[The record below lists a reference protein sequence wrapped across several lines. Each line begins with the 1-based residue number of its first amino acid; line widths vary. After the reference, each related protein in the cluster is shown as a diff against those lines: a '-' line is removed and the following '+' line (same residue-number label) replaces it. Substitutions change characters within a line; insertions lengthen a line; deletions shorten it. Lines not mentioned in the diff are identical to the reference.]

1 MSAKKTNTLIYMQFL
16 KAFNV
21 LLFVSIL
28 TLLSCGENPS
38 NGTEKIKISVKIDGS
53 GNYDEVRLQKVNSDY
68 SIELVESANFVED
81 EIEFNIFVFES
92 TLFRLDFMGY
102 TSLDLI
108 LDKSDVDIFV
118 DDSNSL
124 FEFTVNG
131 SDDTE
136 ILKSIENK
144 ITNYRSEI
152 RELNINF
159 VEASQNRD
167 FELVNSIQSE
177 FDFKKNQFELS
188 LKDYLSSAKSSLAV
202 LVTAD
207 YLDIEEN
214 LIFWETIYNNYIEE
228 FKDNSYFKNFENKL
242 IMIKSISIGSVA
254 PDIILNDTSGVPI
267 SLASLR
273 GKYVLLDFW
282 AAWCRPCREEN
293 PNIVENY
300 NNYKSY
306 GFDVYQV
313 SLDRTK
319 EDWIRGIKQDKLP
332 WINVSDLKY
341 YQSEAAEL
349 YNVDR
354 IPSAFLLDPDGKI
367 IAKHT
372 DLRGPNLSR
381 KLAEIFN

>member
-1 MSAKKTNTLIYMQFL
+1 MYKRQF
-16 KAFNV
+16 
-21 LLFVSIL
+21 
-28 TLLSCGENPS
+28 LSCGENPS

-108 LDKSDVDIFV
+108 LNKSDVNIFV

-167 FELVNSIQSE
+167 FELANSIQSE

-214 LIFWETIYNNYIEE
+214 LIFWETIYNNCLLY
-228 FKDNSYFKNFENKL
+228 
-242 IMIKSISIGSVA
+242 
-254 PDIILNDTSGVPI
+254 TS
-267 SLASLR
+267 
-273 GKYVLLDFW
+273 
-282 AAWCRPCREEN
+282 
-293 PNIVENY
+293 
-300 NNYKSY
+300 
-306 GFDVYQV
+306 
-313 SLDRTK
+313 
-319 EDWIRGIKQDKLP
+319 
-332 WINVSDLKY
+332 
-341 YQSEAAEL
+341 
-349 YNVDR
+349 
-354 IPSAFLLDPDGKI
+354 PSPRD
-367 IAKHT
+367 
-372 DLRGPNLSR
+372 
-381 KLAEIFN
+381 

>member
-1 MSAKKTNTLIYMQFL
+1 MQFR
-16 KAFNV
+16 KAFNF
-21 LLFVSIL
+21 LLFLSLL
-28 TLLSCGENPS
+28 TFLSCGENPS

-53 GNYDEVRLQKVNSDY
+53 GNYDEVRLHKVNSDY

-207 YLDIEEN
+207 YLNIEEN
-214 LIFWETIYNNYIEE
+214 LIFWETIYNNYTEE

-242 IMIKSISIGSVA
+242 IKIKSISIGSVA

-319 EDWIRGIKQDKLP
+319 EDWVRGIKQDKLP

-354 IPSAFLLDPDGKI
+354 IPSAFLLDPQGKI

>member
-1 MSAKKTNTLIYMQFL
+1 MQFR

-28 TLLSCGENPS
+28 TFLSCGENPS

-108 LDKSDVDIFV
+108 LDNSDVDIFV

-214 LIFWETIYNNYIEE
+214 LIFWETIYNNYTDE

-242 IMIKSISIGSVA
+242 IKIKSISIGSVA

-319 EDWIRGIKQDKLP
+319 EDWFRGIKQDKLP

-354 IPSAFLLDPDGKI
+354 IPSAFLLDPEGKI
-367 IAKHT
+367 ISKHT

>member
-1 MSAKKTNTLIYMQFL
+1 MQFL
-16 KAFNV
+16 KPFNV

-28 TLLSCGENPS
+28 TFLSCGENPS

-159 VEASQNRD
+159 VEASQNRN

-214 LIFWETIYNNYIEE
+214 LIFWETIYNNYTEE

-242 IMIKSISIGSVA
+242 IKIKSISIGSVA

-319 EDWIRGIKQDKLP
+319 EDWVRGIKQDKLP

>member
-1 MSAKKTNTLIYMQFL
+1 MQL
-16 KAFNV
+16 HKAFNV
-21 LLFVSIL
+21 LLFISLL
-28 TLLSCGENPS
+28 TFLSCGENPS
-38 NGTEKIKISVKIDGS
+38 SGTEKIKISVKIDGS
-53 GNYDEVRLQKVNSDY
+53 GDYDEVRLQKVNSDY
-68 SIELVESANFVED
+68 SIELVESANFIED
-81 EIEFNIFVFES
+81 KIEFNIFVFES

-214 LIFWETIYNNYIEE
+214 LIFWETIYNNYTEE

-242 IMIKSISIGSVA
+242 IKIKSISIGSVA

-273 GKYVLLDFW
+273 GKYILLDFW

-293 PNIVENY
+293 PNIIENY
-300 NNYKSY
+300 NKYKSY

-313 SLDRTK
+313 SLDRSK

-341 YQSEAAEL
+341 YQSEAADL

-372 DLRGPNLSR
+372 DLRGTNLSR
-381 KLAEIFN
+381 KLGEIFN

>member
-1 MSAKKTNTLIYMQFL
+1 MQFH

-21 LLFVSIL
+21 LLLISFSIF
-28 TLLSCGENPS
+28 LSCGENPS

-214 LIFWETIYNNYIEE
+214 LIFWETIYNNYTEE

-242 IMIKSISIGSVA
+242 IKIKSISIGSVA

-319 EDWIRGIKQDKLP
+319 EDWVRGIKQDKLP

>member
-1 MSAKKTNTLIYMQFL
+1 MQFH

-21 LLFVSIL
+21 LLLISFSIF
-28 TLLSCGENPS
+28 LSCGENPS

-214 LIFWETIYNNYIEE
+214 LTFWETIYNNYIKE

-242 IMIKSISIGSVA
+242 IKIKSISIGSVA

-319 EDWIRGIKQDKLP
+319 EDWVRGIKQDKLP

>member
-1 MSAKKTNTLIYMQFL
+1 MQFR

-28 TLLSCGENPS
+28 TFLSCGENPS

-136 ILKSIENK
+136 ILKSIENL

-167 FELVNSIQSE
+167 IELVNSIQSE

-188 LKDYLSSAKSSLAV
+188 LKDYLSGAKSSLAV

-367 IAKHT
+367 IAKHI
-372 DLRGPNLSR
+372 DLRGQNLSR

>member
-1 MSAKKTNTLIYMQFL
+1 MQFY

-21 LLFVSIL
+21 LFFISFLIF
-28 TLLSCGENPS
+28 LSCGENPS

-167 FELVNSIQSE
+167 YELVNSIQSE

-214 LIFWETIYNNYIEE
+214 LIFWETIYNNYTEE

-242 IMIKSISIGSVA
+242 IKIKSISIGSVA

-319 EDWIRGIKQDKLP
+319 EDWVRGIKQDQLP

>member
-1 MSAKKTNTLIYMQFL
+1 MQTNTNTLSYMQFH

-21 LLFVSIL
+21 LLFISFLIF
-28 TLLSCGENPS
+28 LSCGENPS

-214 LIFWETIYNNYIEE
+214 LIFWETIYNNYTEE

-242 IMIKSISIGSVA
+242 IKIKSISIGSVA

-319 EDWIRGIKQDKLP
+319 EDWVRGIKQDKLP

>member
-1 MSAKKTNTLIYMQFL
+1 MQFL

-28 TLLSCGENPS
+28 TFLSCGENPS

-367 IAKHT
+367 IAKHI
-372 DLRGPNLSR
+372 DLRGQNLSR

>member
-124 FEFTVNG
+124 FEFTVSG

-214 LIFWETIYNNYIEE
+214 LIFWETIYNNYTEE

-367 IAKHT
+367 IAKHI
-372 DLRGPNLSR
+372 DLRGQNLSR

>member
-1 MSAKKTNTLIYMQFL
+1 MQTNTNTLIYMQFY

-21 LLFVSIL
+21 LLFVSLL
-28 TLLSCGENPS
+28 TFLSCGENPS

-228 FKDNSYFKNFENKL
+228 FKDNTYFKNFENKL
-242 IMIKSISIGSVA
+242 IKIKSISIGSVA

-319 EDWIRGIKQDKLP
+319 EDWVRGIKQDKLP

>member
-1 MSAKKTNTLIYMQFL
+1 MQTNTNTLIKIQL
-16 KAFNV
+16 HKALNV
-21 LLFVSIL
+21 LLFISFLIF
-28 TLLSCGENPS
+28 LSCGENPS

-108 LDKSDVDIFV
+108 LDKSDVNIFV

-214 LIFWETIYNNYIEE
+214 LIFWETIYNNYTEE
-228 FKDNSYFKNFENKL
+228 FRDNSYFKNFENKL
-242 IMIKSISIGSVA
+242 IKIKSISIGSVA

-319 EDWIRGIKQDKLP
+319 EDWVRGIKQDKLP

>member
-1 MSAKKTNTLIYMQFL
+1 MQFL

-214 LIFWETIYNNYIEE
+214 LIFWETIYNNYTEE

-242 IMIKSISIGSVA
+242 IKIKSISIGSVA

-367 IAKHT
+367 IAKHI
-372 DLRGPNLSR
+372 DLRGQNLSR

>member
-1 MSAKKTNTLIYMQFL
+1 MQTNTNTLIYMQFY

-21 LLFVSIL
+21 LLFVSLL
-28 TLLSCGENPS
+28 TFLSCGENPS

-188 LKDYLSSAKSSLAV
+188 LKDYLSSTKSSLAV

-207 YLDIEEN
+207 YLNIEEN
-214 LIFWETIYNNYIEE
+214 LIFWETIYNNYTEE

-242 IMIKSISIGSVA
+242 IKIKSISIGSVA

-372 DLRGPNLSR
+372 ELRGPNLSR
-381 KLAEIFN
+381 KLGEIFN

>member
-1 MSAKKTNTLIYMQFL
+1 MQL
-16 KAFNV
+16 HKAFNV
-21 LLFVSIL
+21 LLFISLL
-28 TLLSCGENPS
+28 TFLSCGENPS

-214 LIFWETIYNNYIEE
+214 LIFWETIYNNYTEE

-242 IMIKSISIGSVA
+242 IKIKSISIGSVA

-319 EDWIRGIKQDKLP
+319 EDWVRGIKQDKLP

>member
-1 MSAKKTNTLIYMQFL
+1 MQFH

-21 LLFVSIL
+21 LLFISFSIF
-28 TLLSCGENPS
+28 LSCGENPS

-214 LIFWETIYNNYIEE
+214 LIFWETIYNNYTEE

-242 IMIKSISIGSVA
+242 IKIKSISIGSVA

-319 EDWIRGIKQDKLP
+319 EDWVRGIKQDKLP

>member
-1 MSAKKTNTLIYMQFL
+1 MQFH

-21 LLFVSIL
+21 LLLISFSIF
-28 TLLSCGENPS
+28 LSCGENPS

-214 LIFWETIYNNYIEE
+214 LIFWETIYNNYTEE
-228 FKDNSYFKNFENKL
+228 FKDNSYFKNFESKL
-242 IMIKSISIGSVA
+242 IKIKSISIGSVA

-319 EDWIRGIKQDKLP
+319 EDWVRGIKQDKLP

>member
-1 MSAKKTNTLIYMQFL
+1 MQL
-16 KAFNV
+16 HKAFNV
-21 LLFVSIL
+21 LLFISLL
-28 TLLSCGENPS
+28 TFLSCGENPS

-124 FEFTVNG
+124 FEFTVSG

-214 LIFWETIYNNYIEE
+214 LTFWETIYNNYTEE

-242 IMIKSISIGSVA
+242 IKIKSISIGSVA

-319 EDWIRGIKQDKLP
+319 EDWVRGIKQDKLP

>member
-1 MSAKKTNTLIYMQFL
+1 MQFR

-21 LLFVSIL
+21 LLFISFLIF
-28 TLLSCGENPS
+28 LSCGENPS

-68 SIELVESANFVED
+68 SIELVESANFIED

-214 LIFWETIYNNYIEE
+214 LIFWETIYNNYTEE

-242 IMIKSISIGSVA
+242 IKIKSISIGSVA
-254 PDIILNDTSGVPI
+254 PDIILNDTSGLPI

-319 EDWIRGIKQDKLP
+319 EDWVRGIKQDKLP

>member
-1 MSAKKTNTLIYMQFL
+1 MQFR
-16 KAFNV
+16 KAFNF
-21 LLFVSIL
+21 LLFLSLL
-28 TLLSCGENPS
+28 TFLSCGENPS

-214 LIFWETIYNNYIEE
+214 LIFWETIYNKYTEE
-228 FKDNSYFKNFENKL
+228 FEDNSYFKNFENKL
-242 IMIKSISIGSVA
+242 IKIKSISIGSVA

-319 EDWIRGIKQDKLP
+319 EDWVRGIKQDKLP

-354 IPSAFLLDPDGKI
+354 IPSAFLLDPQGKI

>member
-1 MSAKKTNTLIYMQFL
+1 MQFR

-21 LLFVSIL
+21 LLFISFLIF
-28 TLLSCGENPS
+28 LSCGENPS

-214 LIFWETIYNNYIEE
+214 LIFWETIYNNYTEE
-228 FKDNSYFKNFENKL
+228 FRDNSYFKNFENKL
-242 IMIKSISIGSVA
+242 IKIKSISIGSVA

-319 EDWIRGIKQDKLP
+319 EDWVRGIKQDKLP

>member
-1 MSAKKTNTLIYMQFL
+1 MQFH

-21 LLFVSIL
+21 LLLISFSIF
-28 TLLSCGENPS
+28 LSCGENPS

-108 LDKSDVDIFV
+108 LDKSDVNIFV

-214 LIFWETIYNNYIEE
+214 LIFWETIYNNYTEE

-242 IMIKSISIGSVA
+242 IKIKSISIGSVA

-293 PNIVENY
+293 PNIVGNY

-319 EDWIRGIKQDKLP
+319 EDWVRGIKQDKLP

>member
-1 MSAKKTNTLIYMQFL
+1 MQFR

-21 LLFVSIL
+21 LLFISFLIF
-28 TLLSCGENPS
+28 LSCGENPS

-81 EIEFNIFVFES
+81 EIEFNIYVFES

-214 LIFWETIYNNYIEE
+214 LIFWETIYNNYTEE

-242 IMIKSISIGSVA
+242 IKIKSISIGSVA

-267 SLASLR
+267 SMASLR

>member
-1 MSAKKTNTLIYMQFL
+1 MQFH

-21 LLFVSIL
+21 LLLISFSIF
-28 TLLSCGENPS
+28 LSCGENPS

-214 LIFWETIYNNYIEE
+214 LIFWETIYNNYTEE
-228 FKDNSYFKNFENKL
+228 FKDNTYFKNFENKL
-242 IMIKSISIGSVA
+242 IKIKSISIGSVA

-319 EDWIRGIKQDKLP
+319 EDWVRGIKQDKLP

>member
-1 MSAKKTNTLIYMQFL
+1 MQFR

-21 LLFVSIL
+21 LLFISFLIF
-28 TLLSCGENPS
+28 LSCGENPS

-242 IMIKSISIGSVA
+242 IKIKSISIGSVA

-319 EDWIRGIKQDKLP
+319 EDWVRGIKQDKLP

>member
-1 MSAKKTNTLIYMQFL
+1 MQFR

-28 TLLSCGENPS
+28 TFLSCGENPS

-214 LIFWETIYNNYIEE
+214 LIFWETIYNNYTEE

-242 IMIKSISIGSVA
+242 IKIKSISIGSVA

-381 KLAEIFN
+381 KLSEIFN

>member
-1 MSAKKTNTLIYMQFL
+1 MQFR

-21 LLFVSIL
+21 LLFISFLIF
-28 TLLSCGENPS
+28 LSCGENPS

-214 LIFWETIYNNYIEE
+214 LIFWETIYNNYTEE
-228 FKDNSYFKNFENKL
+228 FKDNSYFKNFDNKL

-313 SLDRTK
+313 SLDSTK

>member
-1 MSAKKTNTLIYMQFL
+1 MQL
-16 KAFNV
+16 HKAFNV
-21 LLFVSIL
+21 LLFISFLIF
-28 TLLSCGENPS
+28 LSCGENPS

-68 SIELVESANFVED
+68 SIELVESANFIED
-81 EIEFNIFVFES
+81 KIEFNIFVFES

-214 LIFWETIYNNYIEE
+214 LIFWETIYNNYTEE
-228 FKDNSYFKNFENKL
+228 FKDNSYFKNFESKL
-242 IMIKSISIGSVA
+242 IKIKSISIGSVA

-273 GKYVLLDFW
+273 GKYILLDFW

-293 PNIVENY
+293 PNIIENY
-300 NNYKSY
+300 NKYKSY

-313 SLDRTK
+313 SLDRSK

-341 YQSEAAEL
+341 YQSEAADL

-372 DLRGPNLSR
+372 DLRGTNLSR
-381 KLAEIFN
+381 KLGEIFN

>member
-1 MSAKKTNTLIYMQFL
+1 MQFL

-319 EDWIRGIKQDKLP
+319 EDWVRGIKQDKLP

>member
-1 MSAKKTNTLIYMQFL
+1 MQFL

-28 TLLSCGENPS
+28 TFLSCGENPS

-214 LIFWETIYNNYIEE
+214 LTFWETIYNNYTEE

-319 EDWIRGIKQDKLP
+319 EDWVRGIKQDKLP

>member
-1 MSAKKTNTLIYMQFL
+1 MQFR

-21 LLFVSIL
+21 LLFISFLIF
-28 TLLSCGENPS
+28 LSCGENPS

-214 LIFWETIYNNYIEE
+214 LIFWETIYNNYTEE
-228 FKDNSYFKNFENKL
+228 FKDNSYFKNFESKL
-242 IMIKSISIGSVA
+242 IKIKSISIGSVA

-319 EDWIRGIKQDKLP
+319 EDWVRGIKQDKLP

>member
-1 MSAKKTNTLIYMQFL
+1 MQFH
-16 KAFNV
+16 KSFNV
-21 LLFVSIL
+21 LFFISFLIF
-28 TLLSCGENPS
+28 LSCGENPS

-167 FELVNSIQSE
+167 YELVNSIQSE

-214 LIFWETIYNNYIEE
+214 LIFWETIYNNYTEE

-242 IMIKSISIGSVA
+242 IKIKSISIGSVA

-319 EDWIRGIKQDKLP
+319 EDWVRGIKQDQLP

-354 IPSAFLLDPDGKI
+354 IPSAFLLDPEGKI

>member
-1 MSAKKTNTLIYMQFL
+1 MQFR
-16 KAFNV
+16 KAFNI

-28 TLLSCGENPS
+28 TFLSCGENPS

-144 ITNYRSEI
+144 ITNYRSDI

-214 LIFWETIYNNYIEE
+214 LIFWETIYNNYTEE

-242 IMIKSISIGSVA
+242 IKIKSISIGSVA

-367 IAKHT
+367 IAKHI
-372 DLRGPNLSR
+372 DLRGQNLSR

>member
-1 MSAKKTNTLIYMQFL
+1 MQTNTNTLIYMQFY

-21 LLFVSIL
+21 LLFISFLIF
-28 TLLSCGENPS
+28 LSCGENPS

-228 FKDNSYFKNFENKL
+228 FKDNTYFKNFENKL
-242 IMIKSISIGSVA
+242 IKIKSISIGSVA

-319 EDWIRGIKQDKLP
+319 EDWVRGIKQDKLP

>member
-1 MSAKKTNTLIYMQFL
+1 MQTNTNTLIYMQFH

-21 LLFVSIL
+21 LLFISFL
-28 TLLSCGENPS
+28 TFLSCGENPS

-188 LKDYLSSAKSSLAV
+188 LKDYLSSTKSSLAV

-214 LIFWETIYNNYIEE
+214 LIFWEAIYNNYTEE

-242 IMIKSISIGSVA
+242 IKIKSISIGSVA

-319 EDWIRGIKQDKLP
+319 EDWVRGIKQDKLP

-354 IPSAFLLDPDGKI
+354 IPSAFLLDPEGKI

-372 DLRGPNLSR
+372 DLRGSNLSR